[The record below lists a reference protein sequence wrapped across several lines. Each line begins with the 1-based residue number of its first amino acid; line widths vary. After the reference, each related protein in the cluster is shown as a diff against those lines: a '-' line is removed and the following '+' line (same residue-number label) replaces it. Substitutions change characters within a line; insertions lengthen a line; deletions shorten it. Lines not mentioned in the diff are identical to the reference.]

1 MPENMNRPHHARK
14 TRSCSPEKTARTRQ
28 QIARAALEEFSAQG
42 FARASISNI
51 SKRAGVAKGTVYN
64 YFPTKELLFEAV
76 LKEFIATVRTELE
89 SSPRRNGETV
99 KAYLLRVMLPAVKK
113 IDDASTG
120 RARIAHL
127 VMTEGSRFPVIA
139 QAYLREIHQ
148 PLQQAMTQ
156 LIQEAASAGELKAE
170 QLLCFPC
177 LLLAPNWFGMVYNE
191 VLNPAAPVS
200 TGDLFEA
207 GIGAFFR

>member
-1 MPENMNRPHHARK
+1 MPANMNRPHHARK

-89 SSPRRNGETV
+89 SSPPQRGNRKSLSVESDVTC
-99 KAYLLRVMLPAVKK
+99 
-113 IDDASTG
+113 
-120 RARIAHL
+120 
-127 VMTEGSRFPVIA
+127 
-139 QAYLREIHQ
+139 HQ
-148 PLQQAMTQ
+148 
-156 LIQEAASAGELKAE
+156 E
-170 QLLCFPC
+170 
-177 LLLAPNWFGMVYNE
+177 N
-191 VLNPAAPVS
+191 
-200 TGDLFEA
+200 
-207 GIGAFFR
+207 

>member
-1 MPENMNRPHHARK
+1 MLP
-14 TRSCSPEKTARTRQ
+14 S
-28 QIARAALEEFSAQG
+28 
-42 FARASISNI
+42 
-51 SKRAGVAKGTVYN
+51 
-64 YFPTKELLFEAV
+64 V
-76 LKEFIATVRTELE
+76 LNWNL
-89 SSPRRNGETV
+89 PRRNGETV
-99 KAYLLRVMLPAVKK
+99 KAYLLRVMLPAVRK

-200 TGDLFEA
+200 TGDLLKPELVLFP
-207 GIGAFFR
+207 IDT

>member
-14 TRSCSPEKTARTRQ
+14 TRSCSPEKTAGTRQ

-89 SSPRRNGETV
+89 SSPPQRGNRK
-99 KAYLLRVMLPAVKK
+99 KAYLLRVMLPAVRK

-120 RARIAHL
+120 RARIAHRYDRREPVPGNRSGLFTGNTSATTASHDPTDSGSSISRRVKSRATALLPLFIAGSKL
-127 VMTEGSRFPVIA
+127 VWHGV
-139 QAYLREIHQ
+139 
-148 PLQQAMTQ
+148 
-156 LIQEAASAGELKAE
+156 
-170 QLLCFPC
+170 
-177 LLLAPNWFGMVYNE
+177 
-191 VLNPAAPVS
+191 
-200 TGDLFEA
+200 
-207 GIGAFFR
+207 

>member
-1 MPENMNRPHHARK
+1 MQPGKNCQDTTAD
-14 TRSCSPEKTARTRQ
+14 SP
-28 QIARAALEEFSAQG
+28 AALEEFSAQG

-89 SSPRRNGETV
+89 SSRRNGETV
-99 KAYLLRVMLPAVKK
+99 KAYLLRVMLPAIRK

>member
-99 KAYLLRVMLPAVKK
+99 KAYLLRV
-113 IDDASTG
+113 
-120 RARIAHL
+120 
-127 VMTEGSRFPVIA
+127 
-139 QAYLREIHQ
+139 

>member
-1 MPENMNRPHHARK
+1 
-14 TRSCSPEKTARTRQ
+14 
-28 QIARAALEEFSAQG
+28 
-42 FARASISNI
+42 
-51 SKRAGVAKGTVYN
+51 
-64 YFPTKELLFEAV
+64 
-76 LKEFIATVRTELE
+76 
-89 SSPRRNGETV
+89 
-99 KAYLLRVMLPAVKK
+99 MLPAVRK

-170 QLLCFPC
+170 Q
-177 LLLAPNWFGMVYNE
+177 
-191 VLNPAAPVS
+191 
-200 TGDLFEA
+200 
-207 GIGAFFR
+207 